1 MGSPPSPT
9 HLPILIPM
17 LHLLLRIDGGSSA
30 HPLGQTPLLFILPL
44 LPGVD
49 GGGGS
54 PTTHT
59 PLILLLPFLPLHASI
74 LLLPFLPG
82 EERGTPGNNPH
93 YDNLS
98 I

>member
-49 GGGGS
+49 GGGGGGGGIS
-54 PTTHT
+54 HHS
-59 PLILLLPFLPLHASI
+59 HASNPPAAFPPSAR
-74 LLLPFLPG
+74 LYSPAALPPWGG
-82 EERGTPGNNPH
+82 EGHPW
-93 YDNLS
+93 
-98 I
+98 